1 MPPRLNHCEVI
12 VMADVK
18 LNPVFEGMSR
28 KIGDLVFVRQ
38 NGRTFVKRLG
48 EWNGEATG
56 AQKLVRDAFARMA
69 GAWKLLSEAARLK
82 WDSAARKGAMS
93 GYNLFMKTN
102 MKSLKDGRAL
112 TLLPAGD
119 SGEGQAFTASAGATG
134 EIICTLTES
143 LPQKAPGLTLY
154 LQPVESGG
162 AVEKRPWE
170 AATGITMRVTGLI
183 HGGGYYLH
191 LMAEGENEMTCSTV
205 NAKAGE

>member
-1 MPPRLNHCEVI
+1 M
-12 VMADVK
+12 
-18 LNPVFEGMSR
+18 
-28 KIGDLVFVRQ
+28 RQ

-56 AQKLVRDAFARMA
+56 AQKLVREAFARMA
-69 GAWKLLSEAARLK
+69 GTWKLLSEAARLK

-119 SGEGQAFTASAGATG
+119 SGEGPAFTASTGATG
-134 EIICTLTES
+134 EMICTLTEP
-143 LPQKAPGLTLY
+143 LPQKAPELTLY
-154 LQPVESGG
+154 LQPAEDG
-162 AVEKRPWE
+162 AVEKRLWE
-170 AATGITMRVTGLI
+170 AAAGITMRVTGLI
-183 HGGGYYLH
+183 PGTVYYLH